1 MKLRFICATHKQEL
15 RANTEKALKFCQ
27 IGFDT
32 GQFYNDH
39 LQWQEAIPHLG
50 CAFEAAEILLSHSN
64 VDNQVSCDW
73 LAASAQLLAIN
84 FNNLQHV
91 SQAEDVI
98 WMAIN
103 RLEEQLVQHPSQA
116 LWMDQYL
123 AVLYDDLKTYITMAA
138 KVNGPVPKTRESV
151 AVMH

>member
-39 LQWQEAIPHLG
+39 FQWQEAIPHLG
-50 CAFEAAEILLSHSN
+50 CAFEAAETLLSHSN
-64 VDNQVSCDW
+64 IDNEVSCDW
-73 LAASAQLLAIN
+73 LSASAKLLALN
-84 FNNLQHV
+84 FNNLKHI

-123 AVLYDDLKTYITMAA
+123 AVLYDDLKIYIRMAA
-138 KVNGPVPKTRESV
+138 KVDDPIPRTREPV

>member
-64 VDNQVSCDW
+64 IDNQVSCDW

-123 AVLYDDLKTYITMAA
+123 VVLYDDLKTYITMAA

>member
-1 MKLRFICATHKQEL
+1 MKNNKLFILKLRYGVF
-15 RANTEKALKFCQ
+15 NTNGSCINVSFTNGGIFK
-27 IGFDT
+27 I
-32 GQFYNDH
+32 
-39 LQWQEAIPHLG
+39 LG

-64 VDNQVSCDW
+64 IDNEVSCDW
-73 LAASAQLLAIN
+73 LAASAQLLAMN
-84 FNNLQHV
+84 FNNLKYV

-103 RLEEQLVQHPSQA
+103 RLEDQLVQHPSQA

-123 AVLYDDLKTYITMAA
+123 ALLYADLKIYILMAA
-138 KVNGPVPKTRESV
+138 KGNGPHLERRESV

>member
-1 MKLRFICATHKQEL
+1 MKLRFICATHQQEL
-15 RANTEKALKFCQ
+15 KLNMDKTLHFCQ
-27 IGFDT
+27 SGFDT

-64 VDNQVSCDW
+64 IDNEVSCDW
-73 LAASAQLLAIN
+73 LAASAQLLAMN
-84 FNNLQHV
+84 FNNLKYV

-103 RLEEQLVQHPSQA
+103 RLEDQLVQHPSQA

-123 AVLYDDLKTYITMAA
+123 ALLYADLKIYILMAA
-138 KVNGPVPKTRESV
+138 KGNGPHLERRESV

>member
-1 MKLRFICATHKQEL
+1 MKLRFICAAHKQEL
-15 RANTEKALKFCQ
+15 TVNTEKALKFCQ
-27 IGFDT
+27 DGFDT

-39 LQWQEAIPHLG
+39 LQWKEAIPHLG

-64 VDNQVSCDW
+64 IDNEVSCDW
-73 LAASAQLLAIN
+73 LATSAQLLALN
-84 FNNLQHV
+84 LYNLQYV

-103 RLEEQLVQHPSQA
+103 RLEEQLVQQPGQV

-123 AVLYDDLKTYITMAA
+123 VLLYAELKIYITVAA
-138 KVNGPVPKTRESV
+138 KSHPPQVNTPLSTSLI
-151 AVMH
+151 H